1 MKRNKSWIERQ
12 EKDPFVKQAQN
23 KGYRSRAVFKL
34 QAIDKKDC
42 LFRSGQTI
50 VDLGAAPGSWSQ
62 YVSKRIQPDG
72 RIIAV
77 DILDMPA
84 INNVD
89 FIQGDFSDPSVFERC
104 LAITGSRNV
113 DLVIS
118 DLAPNL
124 SGIRDTDQARSM
136 YLADL
141 VLEFAC
147 QTLSKK
153 GSLLIKLF
161 QGYGIDNYRN
171 ELNVKFQKV
180 TVRKPDASRES
191 SREFYILARGFKI

>member
-12 EKDPFVKQAQN
+12 DKDPFVQQAQN
-23 KGYRSRAVFKL
+23 NGYRSRAVYKL
-34 QAIDKKDC
+34 QAIDKKDR

-62 YVSKRIQPDG
+62 YVSEKIQPDG
-72 RIIAV
+72 KIIAV

-84 INNVD
+84 VSNVD

-104 LAITGSRNV
+104 LAITGTRQV

-124 SGIRDTDQARSM
+124 SGVRDTDQARSM
-136 YLADL
+136 HLADL

-147 QTLSKK
+147 QALSAK

-161 QGYGIDNYRN
+161 QGQGTDGYRK
-171 ELNVKFQKV
+171 ELNAKFQKV
-180 TVRKPDASRES
+180 MVRKPDASRES

>member
-1 MKRNKSWIERQ
+1 MKRKNSWLERQ
-12 EKDPFVKQAQN
+12 DKDPFVKQAQN
-23 KGYRSRAVFKL
+23 NGFRSRAVFKL
-34 QAIDKKDC
+34 QAIDKKDH

-62 YVSKRIQPDG
+62 YVSERIKPDG
-72 RIIAV
+72 KIIAV

-84 INNVD
+84 VTNVN

-141 VLEFAC
+141 VLEFAAR
-147 QTLSKK
+147 TLSKK

-161 QGYGIDNYRN
+161 QGHGIDNYRK
-171 ELNVKFQKV
+171 ELNAKFQKV
-180 TVRKPDASRES
+180 MVRKPDASRES

>member
-12 EKDPFVKQAQN
+12 DKDPFVQQAQN
-23 KGYRSRAVFKL
+23 NGYRSRAVYKL
-34 QAIDKKDC
+34 QAIDKKDR

-62 YVSKRIQPDG
+62 YVSEKIQPDG
-72 RIIAV
+72 KIIAV

-84 INNVD
+84 VSNVD

-104 LAITGSRNV
+104 LAITGTRQV

-124 SGIRDTDQARSM
+124 SGVRDTDQARSM
-136 YLADL
+136 HLADL

-147 QTLSKK
+147 QALFAK

-161 QGYGIDNYRN
+161 QGQGTDGYRK
-171 ELNVKFQKV
+171 ELNAKFQKV
-180 TVRKPDASRES
+180 MVRKPDASRES